1 MLWLEIGLVVFLGVH
16 VFSSLRV
23 QREALIAKIGAG
35 PYKGVYTGL
44 SLFGFVLIVI
54 GMGRTETVVLWT
66 PPDWGRTAAFWITPL
81 AFISLVSAYVPGN
94 FKRVTAHPMLWG
106 VALWALAHLLAN
118 GDLAGLLLFGG
129 FGLYALYAMWSQN
142 RRGAMPSQTRRPP
155 LNDLLAIVIG
165 VAAWSAALYFHAY
178 LSGVQL
184 AW

>member
-1 MLWLEIGLVVFLGVH
+1 MQWLVIGLVIFIGVH
-16 VFSSLRV
+16 VFSSFRALR
-23 QREALIAKIGAG
+23 EYLIARIGAG
-35 PYKGVYTGL
+35 AYKGLYTAL
-44 SLFGFVLIVI
+44 SLAGFVLIVI
-54 GMGRTETVVLWT
+54 GMGKTETVALWT
-66 PPDWGRTAAFWITPL
+66 PPDWGRAAAFWITPL

-106 VALWALAHLLAN
+106 VALWALAHLFAN

-129 FGLYALYAMWSQN
+129 FGLYALYAMWSQT
-142 RRGAMPSQTRRPP
+142 RRGAKPSQTRRSP

-165 VAAWSAALYFHAY
+165 IAAWSAALFFHAN